1 MKAKQPKAI
10 VLLSGGLDSA
20 TILYYALRRDH
31 EVSGLIFS
39 YGQRHVKEIE
49 AAKRIAEL
57 AGCDYEV
64 VRITLPWQGS
74 SLLDTRQELPRHDQ
88 VDPRQIPS
96 TYVPARNIIF
106 LSFAASFAEAVGAE
120 TIFIGANAIDYSG
133 YPDCRPEFF
142 RAYQQV
148 LKKGLKTGIDGRPIR
163 IQAPLLRK
171 TKAQIIRLGLRLKVP
186 YEETW
191 SCYAGGRRP
200 CGVCDSC
207 LLRRKGFAAVGMED
221 PAEPRS
227 G

>member
-1 MKAKQPKAI
+1 MKPKQPKAI
-10 VLLSGGLDSA
+10 VLLSGGLDST
-20 TILYYALRRDH
+20 TILYYALTRGY
-31 EVSGLIFS
+31 EVLGLIFS
-39 YGQRHVKEIE
+39 YGQRHAKEVR

-64 VRITLPWQGS
+64 VRIALPWQGS
-74 SLLDTRQELPRHDQ
+74 SLLDTRQDLPRHEQ

-106 LSFAASFAEAVGAE
+106 LSFAASCAEAVGAE
-120 TIFIGANAIDYSG
+120 TIFIGANAVDYSG

-142 RAYQQV
+142 QAYQRV
-148 LKKGLKTGIDGRPIR
+148 LKKGLKTGVQNRPIR

-171 TKAQIIRLGLRLKVP
+171 TKAQIIRLGLRLGVP
-186 YEETW
+186 YAKTW

-207 LLRRKGFAAVGMED
+207 LLRQKGFAAVGMTD